1 MILRDF
7 RRISSERLSN
17 KLFSTANHRFHR
29 FFIGLPARTS
39 LYRSCN
45 KVRKDD
51 IQVNK
56 FCNFEKGDN
65 QPSDTLSTV
74 IYMVLISAV
83 SEATGATSAVVA
95 THARTARAELTHI
108 SEYFSFSLRS
118 GSDTAIYLY
127 PSNTSLEINIVF
139 HNNNHVSGPHTHKRP
154 LLFFYPEGFQSMHHV
169 WYICT
174 LKISCPQWHHVV
186 VIDE

>member
-1 MILRDF
+1 
-7 RRISSERLSN
+7 
-17 KLFSTANHRFHR
+17 
-29 FFIGLPARTS
+29 
-39 LYRSCN
+39 
-45 KVRKDD
+45 
-51 IQVNK
+51 
-56 FCNFEKGDN
+56 
-65 QPSDTLSTV
+65 
-74 IYMVLISAV
+74 MVLISAV

-139 HNNNHVSGPHTHKRP
+139 HNNNHVSGPPTHKRH

-186 VIDE
+186 VIDEWYPIQSEFLEWFHIPVLGKICFGGHSVQWQCQGIVFTEFLSMIHLP